1 MNKED
6 WMPKRRTEKNAA
18 AQTRYRTVGRLLM
31 LLLDA
36 AL

>member
-18 AQTRYRTVGRLLM
+18 AQTRYSTVGRLLM
-31 LLLDA
+31 LLDA